1 MYKEF
6 ILRDG
11 EIAFNMPDGT
21 VTIMNVNTYLQ
32 LQKALEEEEED
43 W

>member
-11 EIAFNMPDGT
+11 EIAINLPDGT

-32 LQKALEEEEED
+32 LQKALKEEED